1 MSHKKSD
8 IHLHFYFQHGKS
20 TCAIMLS
27 WMEGNTSIRINKK
40 LTVCFEDKE
49 KIANLAAVFII
60 DN

>member
-1 MSHKKSD
+1 
-8 IHLHFYFQHGKS
+8 
-20 TCAIMLS
+20 MLS